1 LDPSTTTPERSETG
15 RSGIVFDV
23 QRFSVHDGPG
33 IRTLVFLKGCP
44 LRCAW
49 CANPESQAPAPQLGF
64 HAEACT
70 LCLRCVSVC
79 PNGAEFQ
86 EKHAVPWEDCIGCL
100 ECVDQCLSGARVVF
114 GRRMTVEEVI
124 ATVRRDVVFF
134 RNSGGGVTIGGGEAT
149 VQAAFT
155 ESVLEECKR
164 LGIHTAI
171 ETCGHVAW
179 PKLERILRHV
189 DVLLYDIKH
198 MDSGLHRERT
208 GVGNETILENAA
220 RASRLVP
227 QMVVRYPLIPGF
239 NDDAGAVEAA
249 GAFLQEQLPAV
260 RRVDVMPYHSVGASK
275 GRQIGKPYAYDETAS
290 NSPEAIARTRR
301 ILQDHGL
308 EVSIGG

>member
-1 LDPSTTTPERSETG
+1 MDPSSDSNESGEPG

-49 CANPESQAPAPQLGF
+49 CANPESQLPVPQLGF

-70 LCLRCVSVC
+70 LCLRCVAVC
-79 PNGAEFQ
+79 PNGAEFR
-86 EKHAVPWEDCIGCL
+86 ETHEVPWAKCSGCL
-100 ECVDQCLSGARVVF
+100 ECVEECLSGARVTF
-114 GRRMTVEEVI
+114 GRRMTVEEVVG
-124 ATVRRDVVFF
+124 TVRRDVVFF

-149 VQAAFT
+149 VQAEFT
-155 ESVLEECKR
+155 ENVLAECKR

-189 DVLLYDIKH
+189 DVLLFDIKH
-198 MDSGLHRERT
+198 MDSQLHRERT

-220 RASRLVP
+220 RASRAVP

-239 NDDAGAVEAA
+239 NDDPAAVEAA
-249 GAFLQEQLPAV
+249 STFLIQQLPTL
-260 RRVDVMPYHSVGASK
+260 RRVDVMPYHSIGASK
-275 GRQIGKPYAYDETAS
+275 SRQIGKPYGYDENAS
-290 NSPEAIARTRR
+290 NSQEVINRTRS
-301 ILQDHGL
+301 ILESHGL